1 MLTTGTGVIDWY
13 DRVHCPA
20 QHRQRKKNRQISLT
34 TEKYLHLLS
43 FYTELEQ

>member
-20 QHRQRKKNRQISLT
+20 QHRQQISLT
-34 TEKYLHLLS
+34 TEKYIHLLS